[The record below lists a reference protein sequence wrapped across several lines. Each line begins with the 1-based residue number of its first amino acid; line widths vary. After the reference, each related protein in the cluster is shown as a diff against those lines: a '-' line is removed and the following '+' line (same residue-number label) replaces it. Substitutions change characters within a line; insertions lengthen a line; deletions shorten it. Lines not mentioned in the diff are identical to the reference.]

1 MTSQHKVI
9 ETDRPAQGQYT
20 SAQNAESEL
29 NASIIRANISES
41 FEEYLEV
48 FDAFYADN
56 VEVTDETSD
65 QVISGKSKVRSLLL
79 YFLVPLH
86 VMAEVGGLSISVE
99 EMTIPGDVA
108 NETYSAWTLHLRAP
122 SGSTCTLSWFA
133 HRKWAGSRVVYERHY
148 DHHQRGGPL
157 TFDDFT
163 FNTVE
168 SASGF
173 RWVS

>member
-79 YFLVPLH
+79 DFLVPLH
-86 VMAEVGGLSISVE
+86 VMAEVGGC
-99 EMTIPGDVA
+99 
-108 NETYSAWTLHLRAP
+108 RFP
-122 SGSTCTLSWFA
+122 S
-133 HRKWAGSRVVYERHY
+133 KK
-148 DHHQRGGPL
+148 
-157 TFDDFT
+157 
-163 FNTVE
+163 
-168 SASGF
+168 
-173 RWVS
+173 